1 MTSTKI
7 ATMAKKEV
15 TKDAAEVAALKKK
28 LAASQAKLKKSR
40 QCYKLI
46 QSMKAPA
53 KRAPAAAAK
62 KRKRAPAAKK
72 KKPAAGA
79 NKRAKTTTARSKPW
93 SLDDMVRLTQ
103 SSLTITNTMSEKDF
117 YDVLHK
123 RFGKGRTRTAVVRK
137 AKAMKIKPSPS

>member
-46 QSMKAPA
+46 QSIKAP
-53 KRAPAAAAK
+53 AAK
-62 KRKRAPAAKK
+62 KRKRAPAAAKK
-72 KKPAAGA
+72 KKPAAAAAGA
-79 NKRAKTTTARSKPW
+79 KKRAKTTTARSKPW